1 MNVKNTLRRL
11 HRRIFSLREEI
22 DNLQQQLNER
32 DEEMQN
38 DERRAS
44 EKIWAIS
51 QAANREHRRLQEDAR
66 REREEALRRQYER
79 DRLTRDLERAV
90 DWKRLT
96 GIDSFGDIERCM
108 QKLRRM

>member
-1 MNVKNTLRRL
+1 MNAKNTLRRL
-11 HRRIFSLREEI
+11 RRCIFSLREEI
-22 DNLQQQLNER
+22 DNLRQQLNER

-44 EKIWAIS
+44 EEIWAIS
-51 QAANREHRRLQEDAR
+51 QAANREHRRLQDDAR

-79 DRLTRDLERAV
+79 DRITRDLERAV
-90 DWKRLT
+90 DWKRIT
-96 GIDSFGDIERCM
+96 GIDSFGDIERCT

>member
-1 MNVKNTLRRL
+1 MNAKNTLRRL
-11 HRRIFSLREEI
+11 RRRIFSLRAEL

-51 QAANREHRRLQEDAR
+51 QEANREHRRLQDDAR
-66 REREEALRRQYER
+66 GEREEALRRQYER
-79 DRLTRDLERAV
+79 DIITRDLERAV